1 MAAFCAVGSQWR
13 TTIVGAGGVLVT
25 RVVGLD
31 YAGMRVA
38 LDALGT
44 VVTPDLFAGIQV
56 MEGAARD
63 ALNGENA

>member
-1 MAAFCAVGSQWR
+1 
-13 TTIVGAGGVLVT
+13 
-25 RVVGLD
+25 
-31 YAGMRVA
+31 MRVA